1 MRCGGNNN
9 FKKIWKQMLPSI
21 YEKYNINKIHK
32 INLNLEVSAVAGIL
46 GTVRTI
52 YLNFVN
58 PQFKAN
64 YYSDYV

>member
-1 MRCGGNNN
+1 
-9 FKKIWKQMLPSI
+9 MLPSI

-64 YYSDYV
+64 YYSDNV